1 MMQWDQQTRPL
12 GGYKEEFIG
21 GMTLPGMSAGYK
33 NSLLGE
39 QTLRAA
45 FQGHRIAARGNVL
58 LVLRGQAE
66 GGEVWAEQT
75 GI

>member
-1 MMQWDQQTRPL
+1 
-12 GGYKEEFIG
+12 
-21 GMTLPGMSAGYK
+21 MTLPGMSAGYK

-45 FQGHRIAARGNVL
+45 FQGHRIAARGSAL
-58 LVLRGQAE
+58 LVLRGQAK
-66 GGEVWAEQT
+66 GGKVWAEQT